1 MSELIRLE
9 NVGKTYEGQGAGGI
23 AVLKNVNL
31 SIREGEFA
39 AVMGPSG
46 SGKSTLLSILGG
58 INPPTSG
65 RMLVDGMDIYTL
77 KIEKQADFRREYIG
91 FVFQQHFLMP
101 FLTALENVM
110 LPLTIARLRGS
121 KREIAKAALDKVGL
135 GDKLERLPN
144 QLSGGEQGRVAIA
157 RAIANE
163 PLILLADEPTGT
175 LDTKT
180 GHEIMQIFRALNEEG
195 RTVIMVTHSA
205 ECAAYARRLISIRD
219 GEIVSDERKKEAE
232 MGTGRFRINQLLE
245 DGRPD

>member
-1 MSELIRLE
+1 MAELIRLE
-9 NVGKTYEGQGAGGI
+9 NVEKRYFGSGPNEVTA
-23 AVLKNVNL
+23 LKSVNL
-31 SIREGEFA
+31 GVDEGEFV

-46 SGKSTLLSILGG
+46 SGKSTLLSVLGA

-65 RMLVDGMDIYTL
+65 RMLVDGIDIYAL

-91 FVFQQHFLMP
+91 FIFQQHYLMP

-110 LPLTIARLRGS
+110 LPLSISRLNGS

-135 GDKLERLPN
+135 GDKLDRLPN

-180 GHEIMQIFRALNEEG
+180 GREIMEIFRALNEEG

-219 GEIVSDERKKEAE
+219 GEIVGDEIKSEVKAVSR
-232 MGTGRFRINQLLE
+232 
-245 DGRPD
+245 

>member
-1 MSELIRLE
+1 MAELIRLE
-9 NVGKTYEGQGAGGI
+9 NVEKRYFGSGPNEVTA
-23 AVLKNVNL
+23 LKSVNL
-31 SIREGEFA
+31 GVDEGEFV

-46 SGKSTLLSILGG
+46 SGKSTLLSVLGA

-65 RMLVDGMDIYTL
+65 RMLVDGIDIYAL

-91 FVFQQHFLMP
+91 FIFQQHYLMP

-110 LPLTIARLRGS
+110 LPLSISRLNGS

-135 GDKLERLPN
+135 GDKLDRLPN
-144 QLSGGEQGRVAIA
+144 QLSGGEHGRVAIA

-180 GHEIMQIFRALNEEG
+180 GREIMEIFRALNEEG

-219 GEIVSDERKKEAE
+219 GEIVGDEIKSEVKAVSR
-232 MGTGRFRINQLLE
+232 
-245 DGRPD
+245 